1 MKQGKNTS
9 NPSEADR
16 CMFKLALK
24 HDPNFSNSH
33 ILLLLLLLLLLV
45 VPTSSHQ
52 PDRTFQSK
60 QVNCAKKETLV
71 RREAREKKKGF
82 VAIIIRQQ

>member
-24 HDPNFSNSH
+24 HDPNFSSRH
-33 ILLLLLLLLLLV
+33 ILLLLLLLLL
-45 VPTSSHQ
+45 VPTSCHQ
-52 PDRTFQSK
+52 PDMTFQSK

-71 RREAREKKKGF
+71 RGERQEKKGF

>member
-24 HDPNFSNSH
+24 HDPNFSNRH
-33 ILLLLLLLLLLV
+33 ILPLLLPLPLLV

-60 QVNCAKKETLV
+60 QVNCAKNETLV
-71 RREAREKKKGF
+71 RGERQETKKGF
-82 VAIIIRQQ
+82 AAIIIRQQ

>member
-9 NPSEADR
+9 NPSEAER
-16 CMFKLALK
+16 CMLKLALK

-33 ILLLLLLLLLLV
+33 ILLLLLLLLLV

-71 RREAREKKKGF
+71 RREAREKKRF
-82 VAIIIRQQ
+82 CSNNY

>member
-9 NPSEADR
+9 NPSGADR

-24 HDPNFSNSH
+24 HDPNFSNRH
-33 ILLLLLLLLLLV
+33 ILLLLLLLV
-45 VPTSSHQ
+45 VPTSSYQ

-71 RREAREKKKGF
+71 RGERQEEKK
-82 VAIIIRQQ
+82 VL

>member
-1 MKQGKNTS
+1 MKQGKNTL

-24 HDPNFSNSH
+24 HDPNFSNRH
-33 ILLLLLLLLLLV
+33 ILLLLLLLLLV

-60 QVNCAKKETLV
+60 QVNCAKRETLV
-71 RREAREKKKGF
+71 RREARERRF
-82 VAIIIRQQ
+82 CSNNY